1 MDQAQ
6 GLNVYDLMYYLTPFP
21 IHFLGLQ
28 TRLVHSKG
36 ISYLSGKKNVHK
48 LSFIIF
54 HTTAMFLYSSKSSK
68 YTVGTLQFILVI
80 LW

>member
-28 TRLVHSKG
+28 TRLLACPQKR
-36 ISYLSGKKNVHK
+36 YL
-48 LSFIIF
+48 LSFWKEKMLIV
-54 HTTAMFLYSSKSSK
+54 LD
-68 YTVGTLQFILVI
+68 
-80 LW
+80 